1 MFRDTAINVTIE
13 GHKHLGAALGSRSF
27 LDEYVGEKVD
37 EWVNEVT
44 KLADFASSLLCSLH
58 FWSAAPLDIF
68 PIRTLPDI
76 AELLEPLER
85 AITVRFSYQLSLTIQ
100 SLKQSATSLVSLCA

>member
-1 MFRDTAINVTIE
+1 MEEQLTINVTIE
-13 GHKHLGAALGSRSF
+13 GLKHLGAALGSRTF
-27 LDEYVGEKVD
+27 LEEYVGEKVD

-68 PIRTLPDI
+68 PKN
-76 AELLEPLER
+76 
-85 AITVRFSYQLSLTIQ
+85 ITGYFRIT
-100 SLKQSATSLVSLCA
+100 